1 MGNNQKFV
9 EKELS
14 ESQIGN
20 VENNNK
26 LLEVYRVSLLQTN
39 FTSLLQLTKRGADV
53 GFHRLN

>member
-1 MGNNQKFV
+1 MGNNRKFI
-9 EKELS
+9 EKELF

-26 LLEVYRVSLLQTN
+26 LLEVYRVSQLQTN

-53 GFHRLN
+53 GFHR

>member
-14 ESQIGN
+14 ESQKGN
-20 VENNNK
+20 VENNIK

-39 FTSLLQLTKRGADV
+39 FTSLLLLTKRGADV